1 MARRR
6 RGFTLLEALVAT
18 ALMAV
23 AVTGLLGALRAS
35 MSNAARLVENER
47 ALALARRQM
56 DALLVTRP
64 LPKGAP
70 IEGRFAPEETG
81 GLEAGWRAEVVPFEG
96 MVAQPGAVPP
106 GGSRI
111 LERIRL
117 EVWWS
122 SAAGRR
128 TLQLVAYRGARM
140 TADDVPFFEAMQ
152 EGGTAAQAR

>member
-1 MARRR
+1 MLQKRP
-6 RGFTLLEALVAT
+6 VA
-18 ALMAV
+18 
-23 AVTGLLGALRAS
+23 S
-35 MSNAARLVENER
+35 
-47 ALALARRQM
+47 
-56 DALLVTRP
+56 RP
-64 LPKGAP
+64 AGAP
-70 IEGRFAPEETG
+70 RSFRSKAWWRSPEPC
-81 GLEAGWRAEVVPFEG
+81 RP
-96 MVAQPGAVPP
+96 AVP
-106 GGSRI
+106 RI